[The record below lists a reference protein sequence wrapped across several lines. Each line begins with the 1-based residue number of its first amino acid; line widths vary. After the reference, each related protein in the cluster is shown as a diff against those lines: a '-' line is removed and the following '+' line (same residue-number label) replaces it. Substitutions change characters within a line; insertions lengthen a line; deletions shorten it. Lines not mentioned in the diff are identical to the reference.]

1 MADDLALR
9 VYRSTAGL
17 PSDERF
23 GLRYGDLLRVMEEL
37 IAALD
42 QRT

>member
-9 VYRSTAGL
+9 VYRATAEDPDL
-17 PSDERF
+17 
-23 GLRYGDLLRVMEEL
+23 LAARYGDLLPAMEKL
-37 IAALD
+37 NAALD